1 MGLSLS
7 DSLVV
12 VLVLSLSRVVLDLVL
27 LLSAAGEE
35 VRVDEEEEEM
45 DLVVTLLLGAAAGVL
60 PFFSWVTFV
69 MRSLLL
75 FITCCSFWCHFLL
88 ADCRARKRSCISDSS
103 SSFSATG
110 SCSISDRR
118 DVKSETSRMT
128 GRHSANINLTLSE
141 EMAESSLEAEE
152 SL

>member
-1 MGLSLS
+1 M
-7 DSLVV
+7 
-12 VLVLSLSRVVLDLVL
+12 VLVLSLSRVLDLVL
-27 LLSAAGEE
+27 LLSAAGVE
-35 VRVDEEEEEM
+35 VGANEEEI

-69 MRSLLL
+69 MRSLFL
-75 FITCCSFWCHFLL
+75 FITCCSFCWQFLL
-88 ADCRARKRSCISDSS
+88 ADCRARKRSCSSDTSS

-110 SCSISDRR
+110 GCSISNRHN
-118 DVKSETSRMT
+118 VKSVTLWMT
-128 GRHSANINLTLSE
+128 GCQRVDIILTLS